1 MVTAINAKDVM
12 SLRKKTGLGMMECK
26 QALSEAD
33 GDVDKAIDL
42 LRQKGLAKMDGRTD
56 RQSKEGRIAIAV
68 EEGGAKAAIV
78 EINSETDFT
87 AGNDAFKSLV
97 DSVVAQSLAQGAGEV
112 EKTDEMQVAID
123 EVRLTTKENVRFARG
138 QVLGGQS
145 SSKIGNYLHFTGQIG
160 VLVEVDTSGGG
171 QVTDELLADLCMHI
185 AAASPPPIAVDEEG
199 VDPSIVEKER
209 EIAKAQAIEQGKPEQ
224 IAEKMVTGKVRRFY
238 EDHCLLKQAFIKD
251 DKKRIK
257 DLLPAGIAVKGFVR
271 YQLGDS

>member
-33 GDVDKAIDL
+33 GDVDKAVDL